1 MTARQRQPGEEADER
16 ALPQPA
22 AVTYVEEGPSRSYGF
37 RLLAVILTATLFSV
51 MNSTM
56 VNVAIPSF
64 MRDFHIGLAT
74 SVWLYT
80 GYVLPYAI
88 SQPLFGVLGEH
99 VGAKKVFLA
108 GTGAFL
114 LTSLLCSV
122 AWSFP
127 SLLVF
132 RALQS
137 LGAAAVVS
145 NALVLVTAGFPP
157 RDRGLALGIWSAVAG
172 VAVSIGLT
180 LSGWLVEYASWRA
193 IFWVNGPFLVA
204 VMLFGS
210 RTIRELPRSA
220 RGRQFDVTGAGLLAL
235 GIGSFLLG
243 LTEGQI
249 DGWTNPFTLA
259 LFVLAVAGVA
269 AFLVWEPRAADALMP
284 LDLVRRPAYAVAT
297 ITIFLQSVVFFG
309 IFLLLP
315 LYLQEL
321 RGRTPLET
329 GVMTL
334 PLSLAL
340 MIVGPPAGRLS
351 SRIGPRLPT
360 AAGLVLITAG
370 VAGLSRLTAH
380 SGYLPLAIL
389 LSVIGVGIGASIS
402 PLTSTAMSAAS
413 PGERGAASG
422 FFNML
427 RFVGAVIGTTVLSV
441 ILANRTEV
449 ASHLGQA
456 GALQQAFHDVF
467 LVAAALAVPGVI
479 AALLLRPAPSVV
491 GDHRRP

>member
-1 MTARQRQPGEEADER
+1 MTARHPKPHAGDSLPGRPVESSGEA
-16 ALPQPA
+16 A
-22 AVTYVEEGPSRSYGF
+22 PSRAYGF
-37 RLLAVILTATLFSV
+37 RLLAVILIATLFSV

-64 MRDFHIGLAT
+64 MRDFQIGLAT

-99 VGAKKVFLA
+99 VGAKAVFLF
-108 GTGAFL
+108 GTAAFL

-132 RALQS
+132 RALQA

-193 IFWVNGPFLVA
+193 IFWVNGPFLLA
-204 VMLFGS
+204 VILLGS
-210 RTIRELPRSA
+210 RTIRELPRSG
-220 RGRQFDVTGAGLLAL
+220 RGRQFDVIGAVLLTLGVGSLLLA
-235 GIGSFLLG
+235 

-249 DGWTNPFTLA
+249 IGWTDPFTIT
-259 LFVLAVAGVA
+259 LFILTVVGLV
-269 AFLVWEPRAADALMP
+269 AFLLWERRAEDALIP
-284 LDLVRRPAYAVAT
+284 RDLITRPAYALAV

-334 PLSLAL
+334 PLSFAL
-340 MIVGPPAGRLS
+340 IVTGPLAGRLS
-351 SRIGPRLPT
+351 SRLGPRIPT
-360 AAGLVLITAG
+360 TVGLILITVG
-370 VAGLSRLTAH
+370 VAGLSRLTVH
-380 SGYLPLAIL
+380 SDYLPLAL
-389 LSVIGVGIGASIS
+389 LLTVAGIGIGASIS

-413 PGERGAASG
+413 TTERGAASG

-441 ILANRTEV
+441 ILANRTDA
-449 ASHLGQA
+449 ASRLGHLA
-456 GALQQAFHDVF
+456 ALQQGFHDVY
-467 LVAAALAVPGVI
+467 LIAAGLAVPGVI
-479 AALLLRPAPSVV
+479 AALLLRPAASVV
-491 GDHRRP
+491 LDRRG

>member
-1 MTARQRQPGEEADER
+1 MTARHSDSHAGDSLPGR
-16 ALPQPA
+16 PA
-22 AVTYVEEGPSRSYGF
+22 SSREQAPSRSYGF
-37 RLLAVILTATLFSV
+37 RLLAIILTATLFSI

-56 VNVAIPSF
+56 VNVAIPSL
-64 MRDFHIGLAT
+64 MRDFRIDLAT

-99 VGAKKVFLA
+99 VGAKTVFLF
-108 GTGAFL
+108 GTAAFL
-114 LTSLLCSV
+114 LTSLLCSA

-132 RALQS
+132 RALQA
-137 LGAAAVVS
+137 LGGAAVVS

-157 RDRGLALGIWSAVAG
+157 RDRGMALGLWSAVAG

-193 IFWVNGPFLVA
+193 IFWVNGPFLLA
-204 VMLFGS
+204 VILVGS
-210 RTIRELPRSA
+210 RLIHELPRSA
-220 RGRQFDVTGAGLLAL
+220 RGRRFDITGAGLLAL
-235 GIGSFLLG
+235 GVGSFLLA

-249 DGWTNPFTLA
+249 IGWSDPFTIA
-259 LFVLAVAGVA
+259 LFVLTVVGLG
-269 AFLVWEPRAADALMP
+269 AFLLWEPRATDALMP
-284 LDLVRRPAYAVAT
+284 RDLIARPAYAVAVV
-297 ITIFLQSVVFFG
+297 TIFLQSVVFFG

-334 PLSLAL
+334 PLSFAL
-340 MIVGPPAGRLS
+340 MVTGPLAGRLS
-351 SRIGPRLPT
+351 SRLGPRIPT
-360 AAGLVLITAG
+360 TVGLSLLTVA
-370 VAGLSRLTAH
+370 VAGLSRLTVNSDYA
-380 SGYLPLAIL
+380 PLAVL
-389 LSVIGVGIGASIS
+389 LTIAGVGIGASIS

-413 PGERGAASG
+413 ATERGAASG

-441 ILANRTEV
+441 ILANRTD
-449 ASHLGQA
+449 AAAHLGHQA
-456 GALQQAFHDVF
+456 ALQQAFHDVY
-467 LVAAALAVPGVI
+467 LVAAGLGVPGVV
-479 AALLLRPAPSVV
+479 AALLLRPAASVV
-491 GDHRRP
+491 QDRQRR